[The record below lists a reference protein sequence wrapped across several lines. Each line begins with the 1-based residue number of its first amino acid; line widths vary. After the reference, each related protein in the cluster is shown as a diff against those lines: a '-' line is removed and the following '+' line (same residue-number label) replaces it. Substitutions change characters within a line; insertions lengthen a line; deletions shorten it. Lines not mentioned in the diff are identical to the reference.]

1 MKRNGPLKRELIRQ
15 DNPTLVGLAPTKKKK
30 KNPTPHKHTF
40 HLQIRDDADAY
51 CQWLS

>member
-30 KNPTPHKHTF
+30 NPTPHKHTF